1 MPSPPSAQR
10 RLLGYLAPHWPSV
23 TLGVLASA
31 VSALAA
37 AGYAYL
43 VGPLLKGV
51 LTRTPVELAGRSYE
65 PAELARWLPLLV
77 VAVASVK
84 AVAALLQTGLLQ
96 KVAQRVMGKLRK
108 DVYSHLLQVP
118 PNYFAQ
124 RHSGDVLTRLVS
136 DVGQMEFFVTSALS
150 SYVRDT
156 LQATALLSLCFAL
169 NPTLALWTFVVI
181 PGAIFPVMRFAKSVK
196 KVSRQTQASLGQL
209 LSLASEGLQNISV
222 VQAFRAQGWVM
233 GRLEEEEGRYMRAM
247 KRSLF
252 LRGAVS
258 PVVEMMGYVGV
269 ALVVGLGARAVYG
282 NPALSTQLLSFLA
295 ASLLL
300 YQPLKS
306 LSSTLAVA
314 LQGLS
319 AADRLFEVADAPA
332 PPDEGR
338 DAPPLQTNL
347 ALSDVRLSYDGQR
360 DVLQG
365 VSMDIRAGQKVA
377 LVGASGA
384 GKSSL
389 FKALLYFAPLSG
401 GRILWDGLDFAALRP
416 SSARSR
422 IAWVSQEPFLFS
434 GSVRENVLFGLPS
447 ASDEQLWEALRNA
460 HADSFV
466 KAFPRGLEEPVGERG
481 NALSGGQR
489 QRLAIARAFLRR
501 PSLLLLDEPTSALDA
516 ESEHAVQLGLAELMR
531 GRTTL
536 VIAHRLSTV
545 RDADYVYVLDEG
557 RVAEAGPPSA
567 LAQAG
572 GPFASLLQRPES
584 L

>member
-1 MPSPPSAQR
+1 
-10 RLLGYLAPHWPSV
+10 V